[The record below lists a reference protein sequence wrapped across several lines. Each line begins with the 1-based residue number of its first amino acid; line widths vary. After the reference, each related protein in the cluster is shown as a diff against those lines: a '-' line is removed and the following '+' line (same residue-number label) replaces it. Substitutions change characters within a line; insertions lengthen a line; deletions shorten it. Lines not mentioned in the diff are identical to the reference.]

1 MFAFFFFFFTI
12 DIPPKERVPLMTV
25 VQPVSAIRGVNK
37 LSGLSD
43 AVDDD
48 DDEGERVTGTWVGF
62 FIRCTVT
69 FKHGQGR

>member
-1 MFAFFFFFFTI
+1 MI
-12 DIPPKERVPLMTV
+12 TV
-25 VQPVSAIRGVNK
+25 GQPVSAIRGVNR
-37 LSGLSD
+37 LSSLSD
-43 AVDDD
+43 VGDAVV